1 MLSEILTR
9 KLVKNYKD
17 IENEKTRNSY
27 IYVGG
32 LVGIVCNVI
41 LTVVKITV
49 GIISGSVSILADGF
63 NNLSD
68 MASSLITMIG
78 MKLAI
83 DQQIKNIP
91 LVMGELNIY
100 LLLW

>member
-32 LVGIVCNVI
+32 LVGIVCNLI
-41 LTVVKITV
+41 LTVVK
-49 GIISGSVSILADGF
+49 LQ
-63 NNLSD
+63 L
-68 MASSLITMIG
+68 
-78 MKLAI
+78 
-83 DQQIKNIP
+83 
-91 LVMGELNIY
+91 EL
-100 LLLW
+100 